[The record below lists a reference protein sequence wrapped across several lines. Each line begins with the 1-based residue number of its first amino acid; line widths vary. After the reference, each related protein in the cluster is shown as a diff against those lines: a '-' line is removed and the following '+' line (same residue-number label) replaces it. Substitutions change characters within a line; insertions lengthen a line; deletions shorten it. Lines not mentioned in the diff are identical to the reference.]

1 MLAAINHVQIPLAW
15 VKPKSVKPSCK
26 ALTSTPLLSRSL
38 QRSSAFV
45 IYSYTTRSKH
55 HHTPAVSTTST
66 FGIRAILRHPNFRQA
81 ARSSQPFCVRLPCL
95 EGSGPQNIAC
105 ELQVEEATQVPAILQ
120 PIPACSSFQCFL
132 WVADQSPE
140 EFGSRPIPAMWY
152 LLDITQSLKT
162 IGESSGHQNHR

>member
-95 EGSGPQNIAC
+95 EGSGPQNLAC

-120 PIPACSSFQCFL
+120 PIPPCSSFQCFL
-132 WVADQSPE
+132 PL
-140 EFGSRPIPAMWY
+140 GSRPVARRVRQQAHPGHVVPFGHNAVSESNR
-152 LLDITQSLKT
+152 SL
-162 IGESSGHQNHR
+162 